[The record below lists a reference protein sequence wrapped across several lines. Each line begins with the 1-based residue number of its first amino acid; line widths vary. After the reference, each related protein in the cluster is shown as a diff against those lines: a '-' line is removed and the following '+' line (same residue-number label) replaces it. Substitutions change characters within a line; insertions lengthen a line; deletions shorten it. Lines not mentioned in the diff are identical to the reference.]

1 MPGCDTARNIQ
12 KYKGASASTLQDALE
27 NGNVA
32 TTSIQTSGYF
42 IGDGSLLTGVNI
54 SGGSIGNLQGVTNNG
69 ATSTNKITLTN
80 TNESLEAQGN
90 VTVTSGFFKGD
101 GGLLSNT
108 AGTTT
113 FQQATNQGNVSTNIV
128 SFTNAAQ
135 SITTS
140 GNIVVG
146 TNVYA
151 SEFYGSGTTLT
162 GVALSSDLSSN
173 ASRVTSLESS
183 VTTNTSGITAL
194 ETDMTSNASR
204 VTSLESSVTTN
215 ASDITALETDM
226 TSNASRVTSLE
237 SSVNTNASDITAL
250 ETDMTSNASR
260 VTSLES
266 SVTTNASGITALE
279 TDMTSNASRVT
290 SLESSVTTNASGI
303 TTLDNDMTSNA
314 SRVTSLRTDMT
325 SNVSRIEDLEDN
337 IIISNSSGI
346 TSGFTKGD
354 IIFASAD
361 NTLAKRGIG
370 NLGEVLKVG
379 TNDTVVWASDNIGDG
394 STAGNLQQV
403 TTNGSTTAN
412 MISFQNTY
420 TSLITYGDVGIG
432 YSSPVVVGV
441 PLKIKAA
448 GTSSGDDNAILIEQT
463 DSSTTDHAIIK
474 LKTPNSAGNPFINY
488 NINGQTNWSHG
499 IDNSDSDKFKIA
511 NHATNLHT
519 NTKLTLQTDGNL
531 GIGTN
536 TPHAKLEI
544 SGNVYAS
551 TQFEGHVNTSDTG
564 KNVFGKKITAGI
576 DGFVGNVNVLNANQ
590 DIYNIYGKKI
600 TAGTD
605 GFIGHVNKNTTDKEV
620 YGKIISISAG
630 VSGASFYG
638 PISGSNNIS
647 ADEITATKLIS
658 SNIYSYSGNIHAYSG
673 NIVGNV
679 NVSGTNYNV
688 YAKNFKTTTGD
699 IIITHPSR
707 GLYGKILG
715 NNTISADTITAS
727 SAEFSSSITSN
738 VVTPTSGYISVCT
751 TSKDANLHVAGN
763 IFASNHLQSNIIT
776 PTDGFISIGGGFEP
790 DANLYVTGNIF
801 ASNHLQSNIITPTD
815 GFISVGGGFEPDAN
829 LHVVGNIFASN
840 HLQSNIIT
848 PAHGFISIG
857 TSNPDA
863 NLHVVGNIF
872 ASSNIQSNIITP
884 AHGFISVGTSNPDA
898 NLHVVGNIFASSN
911 IQSNIIAPA
920 HGFISVG
927 TSSPD
932 AKIHVVGNV
941 YASTDIEAGR
951 YYTGGS
957 IDTNRV
963 SYYDGTK
970 FVQISDG
977 DDGQFLKFNKT
988 GNAVDAPSW
997 GTVSSS
1003 GGTQSLQS
1011 VTTLGASTDKTIIF
1025 NNTTTAFK
1033 TGTPTSSTTCGIA
1046 NNAPTHTLDIG
1057 SNVAII
1063 DDGIDKIYIRGNV
1076 YSTSSIIA
1084 LNEVRCDVISARES
1098 KIKTTTVITE
1108 KPKSHIRLL
1117 PS

>member
-69 ATSTNKITLTN
+69 GTSTNKITLTN
-80 TNESLEAQGN
+80 TNESLETQGN
-90 VTVTSGFFKGD
+90 VTIVSGFFKGD

-108 AGTTT
+108 AGTVT
-113 FQQATNQGNVSTNIV
+113 FQQASNQGNVSTNTV
-128 SFTNAAQ
+128 SFTNAAE

-151 SEFYGSGTTLT
+151 TEFYGSGTTLT
-162 GVALSSDLSSN
+162 GVALSSD
-173 ASRVTSLESS
+173 
-183 VTTNTSGITAL
+183 
-194 ETDMTSNASR
+194 MTSNASR
-204 VTSLESSVTTN
+204 VTSLEG
-215 ASDITALETDM
+215 
-226 TSNASRVTSLE
+226 
-237 SSVNTNASDITAL
+237 SVNTNTSDITNL
-250 ETDMTSNASR
+250 EN
-260 VTSLES
+260 
-266 SVTTNASGITALE
+266 
-279 TDMTSNASRVT
+279 
-290 SLESSVTTNASGI
+290 
-303 TTLDNDMTSNA
+303 
-314 SRVTSLRTDMT
+314 
-325 SNVSRIEDLEDN
+325 NV
-337 IIISNSSGI
+337 IISNSSGI

-361 NTLAKRGIG
+361 NTLDIKGIG
-370 NLGEVLKVG
+370 NPGEVLKVG
-379 TNDTVVWASDNIGDG
+379 GNGDTVVWASDNIGDG
-394 STAGNLQQV
+394 SSAGNLQQV

-432 YSSPVVVGV
+432 YTSPVVVGV

-448 GTSSGDDNAILIEQT
+448 STSTGDDNAILIEQT
-463 DSSTTDHAIIK
+463 DSSSTSKHAIIK

-488 NINGQTNWSHG
+488 NIDGQTNWSHG

-511 NHATNLHT
+511 NHGYLLAT

-544 SGNVYAS
+544 TGNVYAS
-551 TQFEGHVNTSDTG
+551 TQFEGHVNTSSTN
-564 KNVFGKKITAGI
+564 KNVFGKKITAGT
-576 DGFVGNVNVLNANQ
+576 DGFVGDVNKDGTNR
-590 DIYNIYGKKI
+590 DIYEIYGRKI

-605 GFIGHVNKNTTDKEV
+605 GFIGTINKTTSNDSSKEV
-620 YGKIISISAG
+620 YGKIIAVAD

-647 ADEITATKLIS
+647 ANEITATKLIS
-658 SNIYSYSGNIHAYSG
+658 SNIYTESGNIYALKG

-679 NVSGTNYNV
+679 NVTGTNYNV
-688 YAKNFKTTTGD
+688 YGKNFQTNTGD
-699 IIITHPSR
+699 IIINNPSR
-707 GLYGKILG
+707 GLYGKIKG
-715 NNTISADTITAS
+715 ANTISTSTITAS
-727 SAEFSSSITSN
+727 SAEFSTSITSN
-738 VVTPTSGYISVCT
+738 VVTPTNGYISVG
-751 TSKDANLHVAGN
+751 TSSSDANLHVSGN

-801 ASNHLQSNIITPTD
+801 ASNHLQSNIITPVD
-815 GFISVGGGFEPDAN
+815 GFIS
-829 LHVVGNIFASN
+829 I
-840 HLQSNIIT
+840 
-848 PAHGFISIG
+848 
-857 TSNPDA
+857 
-863 NLHVVGNIF
+863 
-872 ASSNIQSNIITP
+872 
-884 AHGFISVGTSNPDA
+884 GTSNPDA

-963 SYYDGTK
+963 SYYDGNK

-997 GTVSSS
+997 ENVSSS
-1003 GGTQSLQS
+1003 GATPNLDD
-1011 VTTLGASTDKTIIF
+1011 VAVVGASTTQTISF
-1025 NNTTTAFK
+1025 NNTNTAFK
-1033 TGTPTSSTTCGIA
+1033 TATPTSTTTCGIA
-1046 NNAPTHTLDIG
+1046 NTSPIHTLDIG

-1063 DDGIDKIYIRGNV
+1063 DDGIDKLYIRGNV
-1076 YSTSSIIA
+1076 YATSDIISLGTIHCTEIIA
-1084 LNEVRCDVISARES
+1084 TNG
-1098 KIKTTTVITE
+1098 KIKNSTVVTE
-1108 KPKSHIRLL
+1108 APTRQIR
-1117 PS
+1117 SI

>member
-69 ATSTNKITLTN
+69 GTSTNKITLTN
-80 TNESLEAQGN
+80 TNESLETQGN
-90 VTVTSGFFKGD
+90 VTIVSGFFKGD

-108 AGTTT
+108 AGTVT
-113 FQQATNQGNVSTNIV
+113 FQQASNQGNVSTNTV
-128 SFTNAAQ
+128 SFTNAAE

-151 SEFYGSGTTLT
+151 TEFYGSGTTLT
-162 GVALSSDLSSN
+162 GVALSSDMTSNASRVTSLEGSVGTNASGITTLVNNLSSN
-173 ASRVTSLESS
+173 ASRVTSLEGS
-183 VTTNTSGITAL
+183 VGTNTSGITTL
-194 ETDMTSNASR
+194 VNNLSSNASR
-204 VTSLESSVTTN
+204 VTSLEGSVGTNTSGITTLVN
-215 ASDITALETDM
+215 NLS
-226 TSNASRVTSLE
+226 SNASRVTSLE
-237 SSVNTNASDITAL
+237 GSVNTNTSDITNL
-250 ETDMTSNASR
+250 EN
-260 VTSLES
+260 
-266 SVTTNASGITALE
+266 
-279 TDMTSNASRVT
+279 
-290 SLESSVTTNASGI
+290 
-303 TTLDNDMTSNA
+303 
-314 SRVTSLRTDMT
+314 
-325 SNVSRIEDLEDN
+325 NV
-337 IIISNSSGI
+337 IISNSSGI

-361 NTLAKRGIG
+361 NTLDIKGIG
-370 NLGEVLKVG
+370 NPGEVLKVG
-379 TNDTVVWASDNIGDG
+379 GNGDTVVWASDNIGDG
-394 STAGNLQQV
+394 SSAGNLQQV

-432 YSSPVVVGV
+432 YTSPVVVGV

-448 GTSSGDDNAILIEQT
+448 STSTGDDNAILIEQT
-463 DSSTTDHAIIK
+463 DSSSTSKHAIIK

-488 NINGQTNWSHG
+488 NIDGQTNWSHG

-511 NHATNLHT
+511 NHGYLLAT

-544 SGNVYAS
+544 TGNVYAS
-551 TQFEGHVNTSDTG
+551 TQFEGHVNTSSTN
-564 KNVFGKKITAGI
+564 KNVFGKKITAGT
-576 DGFVGNVNVLNANQ
+576 DGFVGDVNKNGTNR
-590 DIYNIYGKKI
+590 DIYEIYGRKI

-605 GFIGHVNKNTTDKEV
+605 GFIGTINKTTSNDSSKEV
-620 YGKIISISAG
+620 YGKIIAVAD

-647 ADEITATKLIS
+647 ANEITATKLIS
-658 SNIYSYSGNIHAYSG
+658 SNIYTESGNIYALKG

-679 NVSGTNYNV
+679 NVTGTNYNV
-688 YAKNFKTTTGD
+688 YGKNFQTNTGD
-699 IIITHPSR
+699 IIINNPSR
-707 GLYGKILG
+707 GLYGKIKG
-715 NNTISADTITAS
+715 ANTISASTITAS
-727 SAEFSSSITSN
+727 SAEFSTSITSN
-738 VVTPTSGYISVCT
+738 VVTPTNGYISVG
-751 TSKDANLHVAGN
+751 TSSSDANLHVSGN

-801 ASNHLQSNIITPTD
+801 ASNHLQSNIITPVD
-815 GFISVGGGFEPDAN
+815 
-829 LHVVGNIFASN
+829 
-840 HLQSNIIT
+840 
-848 PAHGFISIG
+848 GFISIG

-884 AHGFISVGTSNPDA
+884 AHGFISIGTSNPDA

-963 SYYDGTK
+963 SYYDGNK

-997 GTVSSS
+997 ENVSSS
-1003 GGTQSLQS
+1003 GATPNLDD
-1011 VTTLGASTDKTIIF
+1011 VAVVGASTTQTISF
-1025 NNTTTAFK
+1025 NNTNTAFK
-1033 TGTPTSSTTCGIA
+1033 TATPTSTTTCGIA
-1046 NNAPTHTLDIG
+1046 NTSPIHTLDIG

-1063 DDGIDKIYIRGNV
+1063 DDGIDKLYIRGNV
-1076 YSTSSIIA
+1076 YATSDIISLGTIHCTEIIA
-1084 LNEVRCDVISARES
+1084 TNG
-1098 KIKTTTVITE
+1098 KIKNSTVVTE
-1108 KPKSHIRLL
+1108 APTRQIR
-1117 PS
+1117 SI

>member
-69 ATSTNKITLTN
+69 GTSTNKITLTN
-80 TNESLEAQGN
+80 TNESLETQGN
-90 VTVTSGFFKGD
+90 VTIVSGFFKGD

-108 AGTTT
+108 AGTVT
-113 FQQATNQGNVSTNIV
+113 FQQASNQGNVSTNTV
-128 SFTNAAQ
+128 SFTNAAE

-151 SEFYGSGTTLT
+151 TEFYGSGTTLT
-162 GVALSSDLSSN
+162 GVALSSDMTSNASRVTSLEGSVGTNASGITTLVNNLSSN
-173 ASRVTSLESS
+173 ASRVTSLEGS
-183 VTTNTSGITAL
+183 VGTNTSGITTL
-194 ETDMTSNASR
+194 VNNLSSNASR
-204 VTSLESSVTTN
+204 VTSLEGSVGTNTSGITTLVN
-215 ASDITALETDM
+215 NLS
-226 TSNASRVTSLE
+226 SNASRVTSLE
-237 SSVNTNASDITAL
+237 GSVNTNTSDITNL
-250 ETDMTSNASR
+250 EN
-260 VTSLES
+260 
-266 SVTTNASGITALE
+266 
-279 TDMTSNASRVT
+279 
-290 SLESSVTTNASGI
+290 
-303 TTLDNDMTSNA
+303 
-314 SRVTSLRTDMT
+314 
-325 SNVSRIEDLEDN
+325 NV
-337 IIISNSSGI
+337 IISNSSGI

-361 NTLAKRGIG
+361 NTLDIKGIG
-370 NLGEVLKVG
+370 NPGEVLKVG
-379 TNDTVVWASDNIGDG
+379 GNGDTVVWASDNIGDG
-394 STAGNLQQV
+394 SSAGNLQQV

-432 YSSPVVVGV
+432 YTSPVVVGV

-448 GTSSGDDNAILIEQT
+448 STSTGDDNAILIEQT
-463 DSSTTDHAIIK
+463 DSSSTSKHAIIK

-488 NINGQTNWSHG
+488 NIDGQTNWSHG

-511 NHATNLHT
+511 NHGYLLAT

-544 SGNVYAS
+544 TGNVYAS
-551 TQFEGHVNTSDTG
+551 TQFEGHVNTSSTN
-564 KNVFGKKITAGI
+564 KNVFGKKITAGT
-576 DGFVGNVNVLNANQ
+576 DGFVGDVNKNGTNR
-590 DIYNIYGKKI
+590 DIYEIYGRKI

-605 GFIGHVNKNTTDKEV
+605 GFIGTINKTTSNDSSKEV
-620 YGKIISISAG
+620 YGKIIAVAD

-647 ADEITATKLIS
+647 ANEITATKLIS
-658 SNIYSYSGNIHAYSG
+658 SNIYTESGNIYALKG

-679 NVSGTNYNV
+679 NVTGTNYNV
-688 YAKNFKTTTGD
+688 YGKNFQTNTGD
-699 IIITHPSR
+699 IIINNPSR
-707 GLYGKILG
+707 GLYGKIKG
-715 NNTISADTITAS
+715 ANTISASTITAS
-727 SAEFSSSITSN
+727 SAEFSTSITSN
-738 VVTPTSGYISVCT
+738 VVTPTNGYISVG
-751 TSKDANLHVAGN
+751 TSSSDANLHVSGN

-801 ASNHLQSNIITPTD
+801 ASNHLQSNIITPVD
-815 GFISVGGGFEPDAN
+815 GFIS
-829 LHVVGNIFASN
+829 I
-840 HLQSNIIT
+840 
-848 PAHGFISIG
+848 
-857 TSNPDA
+857 
-863 NLHVVGNIF
+863 
-872 ASSNIQSNIITP
+872 
-884 AHGFISVGTSNPDA
+884 GTSNPDA

-963 SYYDGTK
+963 SYYDGNK

-997 GTVSSS
+997 ENVSSS
-1003 GGTQSLQS
+1003 GATPNLDD
-1011 VTTLGASTDKTIIF
+1011 VAVVGASTTQTISF
-1025 NNTTTAFK
+1025 NNTNTAFK
-1033 TGTPTSSTTCGIA
+1033 TATPTSTTTCGIA
-1046 NNAPTHTLDIG
+1046 NTSPIHTLDIG

-1063 DDGIDKIYIRGNV
+1063 DDGIDKLYIRGNV
-1076 YSTSSIIA
+1076 YATSDIISLGTIHCTEIIA
-1084 LNEVRCDVISARES
+1084 TNG
-1098 KIKTTTVITE
+1098 KIKNSTVVTE
-1108 KPKSHIRLL
+1108 APTRQIR
-1117 PS
+1117 SI

>member
-69 ATSTNKITLTN
+69 GTSTNKITLTN
-80 TNESLEAQGN
+80 TNESLETQGN
-90 VTVTSGFFKGD
+90 VTIVSGFFKGD

-108 AGTTT
+108 AGTVT
-113 FQQATNQGNVSTNIV
+113 FQQASNQGNVSTNTV
-128 SFTNAAQ
+128 SFTNAAE

-151 SEFYGSGTTLT
+151 TEFYGSGTTLT
-162 GVALSSDLSSN
+162 GVALSSDMTSNASRVTSLEGSVGTNASGITTLVNNLSSN
-173 ASRVTSLESS
+173 ASRVTSLEGS
-183 VTTNTSGITAL
+183 VGTNTSGITTL
-194 ETDMTSNASR
+194 VNNLSSNASR
-204 VTSLESSVTTN
+204 VTSLEGSVGTN
-215 ASDITALETDM
+215 ASGITTLVNNLS
-226 TSNASRVTSLE
+226 SNASRVTSLE
-237 SSVNTNASDITAL
+237 GSVGTNTSGITTL
-250 ETDMTSNASR
+250 VNNLSSNASR
-260 VTSLES
+260 VTSLEG
-266 SVTTNASGITALE
+266 SVGTNTSGITTLVNNLS
-279 TDMTSNASRVT
+279 SNASRVT
-290 SLESSVTTNASGI
+290 SLEGSVNTNTSDI
-303 TTLDNDMTSNA
+303 TNLEN
-314 SRVTSLRTDMT
+314 
-325 SNVSRIEDLEDN
+325 NV
-337 IIISNSSGI
+337 IISNSSGI

-361 NTLAKRGIG
+361 NTLDIKGIG
-370 NLGEVLKVG
+370 NPGEVLKVG
-379 TNDTVVWASDNIGDG
+379 GNGDTVVWASDNIGDG
-394 STAGNLQQV
+394 SSAGNLQQV

-432 YSSPVVVGV
+432 YTSPVVVGV

-448 GTSSGDDNAILIEQT
+448 STSTGDDNAILIEQT
-463 DSSTTDHAIIK
+463 DSSSTSKHAIIK

-488 NINGQTNWSHG
+488 NIDGQTNWSHG

-511 NHATNLHT
+511 NHGYLLAT

-544 SGNVYAS
+544 TGNVYAS
-551 TQFEGHVNTSDTG
+551 TQFEGHVNTSSTN
-564 KNVFGKKITAGI
+564 KNVFGKKITAGT
-576 DGFVGNVNVLNANQ
+576 DGFVGDVNKNGTNR
-590 DIYNIYGKKI
+590 DIYEIYGRKI

-605 GFIGHVNKNTTDKEV
+605 GFIGTINKTTSNDSSKEV
-620 YGKIISISAG
+620 YGKIIAVAD

-647 ADEITATKLIS
+647 ANEITATKLIS
-658 SNIYSYSGNIHAYSG
+658 SNIYTESGNIYALKG

-679 NVSGTNYNV
+679 NVTGTNYNV
-688 YAKNFKTTTGD
+688 YGKNFQTNTGD
-699 IIITHPSR
+699 IIINNPSR
-707 GLYGKILG
+707 GLYGKIKG
-715 NNTISADTITAS
+715 ANTISASTITAS
-727 SAEFSSSITSN
+727 SAEFSTSITSN
-738 VVTPTSGYISVCT
+738 VVTPTNGYISVG
-751 TSKDANLHVAGN
+751 TSSSDANLHVSGN

-801 ASNHLQSNIITPTD
+801 ASNHLQSNIITPVD
-815 GFISVGGGFEPDAN
+815 
-829 LHVVGNIFASN
+829 
-840 HLQSNIIT
+840 
-848 PAHGFISIG
+848 GFISIG

-884 AHGFISVGTSNPDA
+884 AHGFISIGTSNPDA

-963 SYYDGTK
+963 SYYDGNK

-997 GTVSSS
+997 ENVSSS
-1003 GGTQSLQS
+1003 GATPNLDD
-1011 VTTLGASTDKTIIF
+1011 VAVVGASTTQTISF
-1025 NNTTTAFK
+1025 NNTNTAFK
-1033 TGTPTSSTTCGIA
+1033 TATPTSTTTCGIA
-1046 NNAPTHTLDIG
+1046 NTSPIHTLDIG

-1063 DDGIDKIYIRGNV
+1063 DDGIDKLYIRGNV
-1076 YSTSSIIA
+1076 YATSDIISLGTIHCTEIIA
-1084 LNEVRCDVISARES
+1084 TNG
-1098 KIKTTTVITE
+1098 KIKNSTVVTE
-1108 KPKSHIRLL
+1108 APTRQIR
-1117 PS
+1117 SI

>member
-69 ATSTNKITLTN
+69 GTSTNKITLTN
-80 TNESLEAQGN
+80 TNESLETQGN
-90 VTVTSGFFKGD
+90 VTIVSGFFKGD

-108 AGTTT
+108 AGTVT
-113 FQQATNQGNVSTNIV
+113 FQQASNQGNVSTNTV
-128 SFTNAAQ
+128 SFTNAAE

-151 SEFYGSGTTLT
+151 TEFYGSGTTLT
-162 GVALSSDLSSN
+162 GVALSSDMTSNASRVTSLEGSVGTNASGITTLVNNLSSN
-173 ASRVTSLESS
+173 ASRVTSLEGS
-183 VTTNTSGITAL
+183 VGTNTSGITTL
-194 ETDMTSNASR
+194 VNNLSSNASR
-204 VTSLESSVTTN
+204 VTSLEG
-215 ASDITALETDM
+215 
-226 TSNASRVTSLE
+226 
-237 SSVNTNASDITAL
+237 SVNTNTSDITNL
-250 ETDMTSNASR
+250 EN
-260 VTSLES
+260 
-266 SVTTNASGITALE
+266 
-279 TDMTSNASRVT
+279 
-290 SLESSVTTNASGI
+290 
-303 TTLDNDMTSNA
+303 
-314 SRVTSLRTDMT
+314 
-325 SNVSRIEDLEDN
+325 NV
-337 IIISNSSGI
+337 IISNSSGI

-361 NTLAKRGIG
+361 NTLDIKGIG
-370 NLGEVLKVG
+370 NPGEVLKVG
-379 TNDTVVWASDNIGDG
+379 GNGDTVVWASDNIGDG
-394 STAGNLQQV
+394 SSAGNLQQV

-432 YSSPVVVGV
+432 YTSPVVVGV

-448 GTSSGDDNAILIEQT
+448 STSTGDDNAILIEQT
-463 DSSTTDHAIIK
+463 DSSSTSKHAIIK

-488 NINGQTNWSHG
+488 NIDGQTNWSHG

-511 NHATNLHT
+511 NHGYLLAT

-544 SGNVYAS
+544 TGNVYAS
-551 TQFEGHVNTSDTG
+551 TQFEGHVNTSSTN
-564 KNVFGKKITAGI
+564 KNVFGKKITAGT
-576 DGFVGNVNVLNANQ
+576 DGFVGDVNKNGTNR
-590 DIYNIYGKKI
+590 DIYEIYGRKI

-605 GFIGHVNKNTTDKEV
+605 GFIGTINKTTSNDSSKEV
-620 YGKIISISAG
+620 YGKIIAVAD

-647 ADEITATKLIS
+647 ANEITATKLIS
-658 SNIYSYSGNIHAYSG
+658 SNIYTESGNIYALKG

-679 NVSGTNYNV
+679 NVTGTNYNV
-688 YAKNFKTTTGD
+688 YGKNFQTNTGD
-699 IIITHPSR
+699 IIINNPSR
-707 GLYGKILG
+707 GLYGKIKG
-715 NNTISADTITAS
+715 ANTISASTITAS
-727 SAEFSSSITSN
+727 SAEFSTSITSN
-738 VVTPTSGYISVCT
+738 VVTPTNGYISVG
-751 TSKDANLHVAGN
+751 TSSSDANLHVSGN

-801 ASNHLQSNIITPTD
+801 ASNHLQSNIITPVD
-815 GFISVGGGFEPDAN
+815 GFIS
-829 LHVVGNIFASN
+829 I
-840 HLQSNIIT
+840 
-848 PAHGFISIG
+848 
-857 TSNPDA
+857 
-863 NLHVVGNIF
+863 
-872 ASSNIQSNIITP
+872 
-884 AHGFISVGTSNPDA
+884 GTSNPDA

-963 SYYDGTK
+963 SYYDGNK

-997 GTVSSS
+997 ENVSSS
-1003 GGTQSLQS
+1003 GATPNLDD
-1011 VTTLGASTDKTIIF
+1011 VAVVGASTTQTISF
-1025 NNTTTAFK
+1025 NNTNTAFK
-1033 TGTPTSSTTCGIA
+1033 TATPTSTTTCGIA
-1046 NNAPTHTLDIG
+1046 NTSPIHTLDIG

-1063 DDGIDKIYIRGNV
+1063 DDGIDKLYIRGNV
-1076 YSTSSIIA
+1076 YATSDIISLGTIHCTEIIA
-1084 LNEVRCDVISARES
+1084 TNG
-1098 KIKTTTVITE
+1098 KIKNSTVVTE
-1108 KPKSHIRLL
+1108 APTRQIR
-1117 PS
+1117 SI

>member
-1 MPGCDTARNIQ
+1 MT
-12 KYKGASASTLQDALE
+12 
-27 NGNVA
+27 
-32 TTSIQTSGYF
+32 
-42 IGDGSLLTGVNI
+42 
-54 SGGSIGNLQGVTNNG
+54 
-69 ATSTNKITLTN
+69 
-80 TNESLEAQGN
+80 SLEG
-90 VTVTSGFFKGD
+90 S
-101 GGLLSNT
+101 
-108 AGTTT
+108 
-113 FQQATNQGNVSTNIV
+113 
-128 SFTNAAQ
+128 
-135 SITTS
+135 
-140 GNIVVG
+140 VG
-146 TNVYA
+146 TNA
-151 SEFYGSGTTLT
+151 SGITTL
-162 GVALSSDLSSN
+162 VNNLSSN
-173 ASRVTSLESS
+173 ASRVTSLEGS
-183 VTTNTSGITAL
+183 VGTNASGITTL
-194 ETDMTSNASR
+194 VNNLSSNASR
-204 VTSLESSVTTN
+204 VTSLEGSVGTNTSGITTLVN
-215 ASDITALETDM
+215 NLS
-226 TSNASRVTSLE
+226 SNASRVTSLE
-237 SSVNTNASDITAL
+237 GSVGTNTSGITTL
-250 ETDMTSNASR
+250 VNNLSSNASR
-260 VTSLES
+260 VTSLEG
-266 SVTTNASGITALE
+266 SVNTNTSDITNLE
-279 TDMTSNASRVT
+279 N
-290 SLESSVTTNASGI
+290 
-303 TTLDNDMTSNA
+303 
-314 SRVTSLRTDMT
+314 
-325 SNVSRIEDLEDN
+325 NV
-337 IIISNSSGI
+337 IISNSSGI

-361 NTLAKRGIG
+361 NTLDIKGIG
-370 NLGEVLKVG
+370 NPGEVLKVG
-379 TNDTVVWASDNIGDG
+379 GNGDTVVWASDNIGDG
-394 STAGNLQQV
+394 SSAGNLQQV

-432 YSSPVVVGV
+432 YTSPVVVGV

-448 GTSSGDDNAILIEQT
+448 STSTGDDNAILIEQT
-463 DSSTTDHAIIK
+463 DSSSTSKHAIIK

-488 NINGQTNWSHG
+488 NIDGQTNWSHG

-511 NHATNLHT
+511 NHGYLLAT

-544 SGNVYAS
+544 TGNVYAS
-551 TQFEGHVNTSDTG
+551 TQFEGHVNTSSTN
-564 KNVFGKKITAGI
+564 KNVFGKKITAGT
-576 DGFVGNVNVLNANQ
+576 DGFVGDVNKNGTNR
-590 DIYNIYGKKI
+590 DIYEIYGRKI

-605 GFIGHVNKNTTDKEV
+605 GFIGTINKTTSNDSSKEV
-620 YGKIISISAG
+620 YGKIIAVAD

-647 ADEITATKLIS
+647 ANEITATKLIS
-658 SNIYSYSGNIHAYSG
+658 SNIYTESGNIYALKG

-679 NVSGTNYNV
+679 NVTGTNYNV
-688 YAKNFKTTTGD
+688 YGKNFQTNTGD
-699 IIITHPSR
+699 IIINNPSR
-707 GLYGKILG
+707 GLYGKIKG
-715 NNTISADTITAS
+715 ANTISASTITAS
-727 SAEFSSSITSN
+727 SAEFSTSITSN
-738 VVTPTSGYISVCT
+738 VVTPTNGYISVG
-751 TSKDANLHVAGN
+751 TSSSDANLHVSGN

-801 ASNHLQSNIITPTD
+801 ASNHLQSNIITPVD
-815 GFISVGGGFEPDAN
+815 GFISIGTSNPDAN
-829 LHVVGNIFASN
+829 LHVVGNIFASSN
-840 HLQSNIIT
+840 IQSNIIT

-884 AHGFISVGTSNPDA
+884 AHGFISIGTSNPDA

-963 SYYDGTK
+963 SYYDGNK

-997 GTVSSS
+997 ENVSSS
-1003 GGTQSLQS
+1003 GATPNLDD
-1011 VTTLGASTDKTIIF
+1011 VAVVGASTTQTISF
-1025 NNTTTAFK
+1025 NNTNTAFK
-1033 TGTPTSSTTCGIA
+1033 TATPTSTTTCGIA
-1046 NNAPTHTLDIG
+1046 NTSPIHTLDIG

-1063 DDGIDKIYIRGNV
+1063 DDGIDKLYIRGNV
-1076 YSTSSIIA
+1076 YATSDIISLGTIHCTEIIA
-1084 LNEVRCDVISARES
+1084 TNG
-1098 KIKTTTVITE
+1098 KIKNSTVVTE
-1108 KPKSHIRLL
+1108 APTRQIR
-1117 PS
+1117 SI

>member
-90 VTVTSGFFKGD
+90 VTITSGFFKGD

-113 FQQATNQGNVSTNIV
+113 FQQATNQGNVSTNTV
-128 SFTNAAQ
+128 SFTNAAE

-151 SEFYGSGTTLT
+151 SEFYGIGTTLT
-162 GVALSSDLSSN
+162 GVALSSDL
-173 ASRVTSLESS
+173 
-183 VTTNTSGITAL
+183 
-194 ETDMTSNASR
+194 TSNASR
-204 VTSLESSVTTN
+204 VTSLESSVT
-215 ASDITALETDM
+215 
-226 TSNASRVTSLE
+226 
-237 SSVNTNASDITAL
+237 TNASDITAL

-290 SLESSVTTNASGI
+290 SLESSVTTNASDI
-303 TTLDNDMTSNA
+303 TSLETDMTSNA

-325 SNVSRIEDLEDN
+325 SNVTRIGDLEDN
-337 IIISNSSGI
+337 VIISNSSQI
-346 TSGFTKGD
+346 TSGFVKGD
-354 IIFASAD
+354 IIYASD
-361 NTLAKRGIG
+361 NNTLARKGIG
-370 NLGEVLKVG
+370 NAGEVLKVG
-379 TNDTVVWASDNIGDG
+379 SNDSLIWASDNIGDG

-432 YSSPVVVGV
+432 YTSPVVVGV

-448 GTSSGDDNAILIEQT
+448 STSTGDDNAILIEQT
-463 DSSTTDHAIIK
+463 DNSSTSKHAIIK

-488 NINGQTNWSHG
+488 NIDGQTDWSHG

-511 NHATNLHT
+511 NHSYLLAT

-536 TPHAKLEI
+536 TPGAKLEI

-551 TQFEGHVNTSDTG
+551 TQFEGQVNTSGTD
-564 KNVFGKKITAGI
+564 KNVFGKKITAGT
-576 DGFVGNVNVLNANQ
+576 DGFVGPVNVSGTNQ
-590 DIYNIYGKKI
+590 DVYNIYGKKI

-605 GFIGHVNKNTTDKEV
+605 GFIGTINKTTNNDSQKEV
-620 YGKIISISAG
+620 YGKIIAVAD

-647 ADEITATKLIS
+647 ANEITSTKLIS
-658 SNIYSYSGNIHAYSG
+658 SNIYTQTGNIYALQG

-679 NVSGTNYNV
+679 NVTGTNYNV
-688 YAKNFKTTTGD
+688 YGKKFETSTGD
-699 IIITHPSR
+699 IIINNVSF
-707 GLYGKILG
+707 GLYGHIKG
-715 NNTISADTITAS
+715 DNNISANEITAS
-727 SAEFSSSITSN
+727 SAEFSTSITSN
-738 VVTPTSGYISVCT
+738 IVTPTSGYISVG
-751 TSKDANLHVAGN
+751 TSSSDANLHVA
-763 IFASNHLQSNIIT
+763 
-776 PTDGFISIGGGFEP
+776 
-790 DANLYVTGNIF
+790 GNIF

-829 LHVVGNIFASN
+829 LY
-840 HLQSNIIT
+840 
-848 PAHGFISIG
+848 
-857 TSNPDA
+857 
-863 NLHVVGNIF
+863 
-872 ASSNIQSNIITP
+872 
-884 AHGFISVGTSNPDA
+884 
-898 NLHVVGNIFASSN
+898 
-911 IQSNIIAPA
+911 
-920 HGFISVG
+920 
-927 TSSPD
+927 
-932 AKIHVVGNV
+932 VVGNV

-957 IDTNRV
+957 INTNHV
-963 SYYDGTK
+963 SYYDGNK
-970 FVQISDG
+970 FVPITG
-977 DDGQFLKFNKT
+977 GNDGQFLKFNKT
-988 GNAVDAPSW
+988 G
-997 GTVSSS
+997 GTVNAPTWASVSST
-1003 GGTQSLQS
+1003 GATPDLND
-1011 VTTLGASTDKTIIF
+1011 VTTEGATTDQTIIF

-1033 TGTPTSSTTCGIA
+1033 TAAPTSTTTCGIA
-1046 NNAPTHTLDIG
+1046 NTSPLHTLDIG

>member
-69 ATSTNKITLTN
+69 GTSTNKITLTN
-80 TNESLEAQGN
+80 TNESLETQGN
-90 VTVTSGFFKGD
+90 VTIISGFFKGD

-108 AGTTT
+108 AGTVT
-113 FQQATNQGNVSTNIV
+113 FQQASNQGNVSTNTV
-128 SFTNAAQ
+128 SFTNAAE

-151 SEFYGSGTTLT
+151 TEFYGSGTTLT
-162 GVALSSDLSSN
+162 GVALSSDMTSNASRVTSLEGSVGTNASGITTLVNNLSSN
-173 ASRVTSLESS
+173 ASRVTSLEGS
-183 VTTNTSGITAL
+183 VGTNASGITDL

-204 VTSLESSVTTN
+204 VTSLEGSVGTNTSGITTLVN
-215 ASDITALETDM
+215 NLS
-226 TSNASRVTSLE
+226 SNASRVTSLE
-237 SSVNTNASDITAL
+237 GSVGTNTSGITTL
-250 ETDMTSNASR
+250 VNNLSSNASR
-260 VTSLES
+260 VTSLEG
-266 SVTTNASGITALE
+266 SVGTNT
-279 TDMTSNASRVT
+279 
-290 SLESSVTTNASGI
+290 SGI
-303 TTLDNDMTSNA
+303 TTLVNNLSSNA

-325 SNVSRIEDLEDN
+325 SNVTRIGDLEDN
-337 IIISNSSGI
+337 VIISNSSGI

-354 IIFASAD
+354 IIYASAD
-361 NTLAKRGIG
+361 NTLARKGIG
-370 NLGEVLKVG
+370 NPGEVLKVG
-379 TNDTVVWASDNIGDG
+379 GNGDTVVWASDNIGDG
-394 STAGNLQQV
+394 SSAGNLQQV

-432 YSSPVVVGV
+432 YTSPVVVGV

-448 GTSSGDDNAILIEQT
+448 STSTGDDNAILIEQT
-463 DSSTTDHAIIK
+463 DSSSTSKHAIIK

-488 NINGQTNWSHG
+488 NIDGQTNWSHG
-499 IDNSDSDKFKIA
+499 IDNSDSDKFKIV
-511 NHATNLHT
+511 NHGYLLGT

-536 TPHAKLEI
+536 TPGAKLEI
-544 SGNVYAS
+544 SGNVYTSA
-551 TQFEGHVNTSDTG
+551 QFEGQVNTSGTG
-564 KNVFGKKITAGI
+564 KNVFGKKITAGT
-576 DGFVGNVNVLNANQ
+576 DGFVGNVNVLGTNQ
-590 DIYNIYGKKI
+590 DNCDIYGKKI

-605 GFIGHVNKNTTDKEV
+605 GFIGTINKTTSNDSTKEV
-620 YGKIISISAG
+620 YGKIIA
-630 VSGASFYG
+630 VSGAIGASFYG

-647 ADEITATKLIS
+647 ANEITATKLIS
-658 SNIYSYSGNIHAYSG
+658 SNIYTQTGNIYALQG

-679 NVSGTNYNV
+679 NVTGTNYNV
-688 YAKNFKTTTGD
+688 YGKKFETSTGD
-699 IIITHPSR
+699 IIINNASF
-707 GLYGKILG
+707 GLYGKIKG
-715 NNTISADTITAS
+715 NNTVSASTITAS
-727 SAEFSSSITSN
+727 SAEFSTSITSN

-751 TSKDANLHVAGN
+751 SNSDANLYVTGN

-801 ASNHLQSNIITPTD
+801 ASNHLQSNIITP
-815 GFISVGGGFEPDAN
+815 
-829 LHVVGNIFASN
+829 
-840 HLQSNIIT
+840 
-848 PAHGFISIG
+848 AHGFISIG
-857 TSNPDA
+857 TSSPDA

-884 AHGFISVGTSNPDA
+884 AHGFISIGTSSPDA

-963 SYYDGTK
+963 SYYDGNK

-1003 GGTQSLQS
+1003 GATPNLDT
-1011 VTTLGASTDKTIIF
+1011 VAVVGASTTQTISF
-1025 NNTTTAFK
+1025 ENTTTSFK
-1033 TGTPTSSTTCGIA
+1033 TGTPTSTTTCGIA
-1046 NNAPTHTLDIG
+1046 NTSPIHTLDIG

-1063 DDGIDKIYIRGNV
+1063 DDGIDKLYIRGNV
-1076 YSTSSIIA
+1076 YATSDIISLGTIHCTEIIA
-1084 LNEVRCDVISARES
+1084 TNG
-1098 KIKTTTVITE
+1098 KIKNSTVVTE
-1108 KPKSHIRLL
+1108 APTRQIR
-1117 PS
+1117 SI

>member
-69 ATSTNKITLTN
+69 GTSTNKITLTN
-80 TNESLEAQGN
+80 TNESLETQGN
-90 VTVTSGFFKGD
+90 VTIVSGFFKGD

-108 AGTTT
+108 AGTVT
-113 FQQATNQGNVSTNIV
+113 FQQASNQGNVSTNTV
-128 SFTNAAQ
+128 SFTNAAE

-151 SEFYGSGTTLT
+151 TEFYGSGTTLT
-162 GVALSSDLSSN
+162 GVALSSDMTSNASRVTSLEGSVGTNTSGITTLVNNLSSN
-173 ASRVTSLESS
+173 ASRVTSLE
-183 VTTNTSGITAL
+183 G
-194 ETDMTSNASR
+194 
-204 VTSLESSVTTN
+204 
-215 ASDITALETDM
+215 
-226 TSNASRVTSLE
+226 
-237 SSVNTNASDITAL
+237 SVNTNTSDITNL
-250 ETDMTSNASR
+250 EN
-260 VTSLES
+260 
-266 SVTTNASGITALE
+266 
-279 TDMTSNASRVT
+279 
-290 SLESSVTTNASGI
+290 
-303 TTLDNDMTSNA
+303 
-314 SRVTSLRTDMT
+314 
-325 SNVSRIEDLEDN
+325 NV
-337 IIISNSSGI
+337 IISNSSGI

-361 NTLAKRGIG
+361 NTLDIKGIG
-370 NLGEVLKVG
+370 NPGEVLKVG
-379 TNDTVVWASDNIGDG
+379 GNGDTVVWASDNIGDG
-394 STAGNLQQV
+394 SSAGNLQQV

-432 YSSPVVVGV
+432 YTSPVVVGV

-448 GTSSGDDNAILIEQT
+448 GTSTGDDNAILIEQT
-463 DSSTTDHAIIK
+463 DSSSTSKHAIIK

-488 NINGQTNWSHG
+488 NIDGQTNWSHG

-511 NHATNLHT
+511 NHGYLLAT

-544 SGNVYAS
+544 TGNVYAS
-551 TQFEGHVNTSDTG
+551 TQFEGHVNTSSTN
-564 KNVFGKKITAGI
+564 KNVFGKKITAGT
-576 DGFVGNVNVLNANQ
+576 DGFVGDVNKNATNH
-590 DIYNIYGKKI
+590 DSYDIYGKKI

-605 GFIGHVNKNTTDKEV
+605 GFIGTINKTTNNDSSKEV
-620 YGKIISISAG
+620 YGKIIAVAD

-647 ADEITATKLIS
+647 ANEITATKLIS
-658 SNIYSYSGNIHAYSG
+658 SNIYTESGNIYALKG

-679 NVSGTNYNV
+679 NVTGTNYNV
-688 YAKNFKTTTGD
+688 YGKNFQTNTGD
-699 IIITHPSR
+699 IIINNTSF
-707 GLYGKILG
+707 GLYGKIKG
-715 NNTISADTITAS
+715 ANTISASTITAS
-727 SAEFSSSITSN
+727 SAEFSTSITSN
-738 VVTPTSGYISVCT
+738 VVTPTNGYISVG
-751 TSKDANLHVAGN
+751 TSSSDANLHVSGN

-801 ASNHLQSNIITPTD
+801 ASNHLQSNIITPVD
-815 GFISVGGGFEPDAN
+815 
-829 LHVVGNIFASN
+829 
-840 HLQSNIIT
+840 
-848 PAHGFISIG
+848 GFISIG

-884 AHGFISVGTSNPDA
+884 AHGFISIGTSNPDA

-1003 GGTQSLQS
+1003 GATPDLDT
-1011 VTTLGASTDKTIIF
+1011 VAVVGASTNQTISF

-1033 TGTPTSSTTCGIA
+1033 TATPTSTTTCGIA
-1046 NNAPTHTLDIG
+1046 NTSPIHTLDIG

-1063 DDGIDKIYIRGNV
+1063 DDGIDKLYIRGNV
-1076 YSTSSIIA
+1076 YATSDIISLGTIHCTEIIA
-1084 LNEVRCDVISARES
+1084 TNG
-1098 KIKTTTVITE
+1098 KIKNSTVVTE
-1108 KPKSHIRLL
+1108 APTRQIR
-1117 PS
+1117 SI

>member
-162 GVALSSDLSSN
+162 GVALSSDLTSN

-183 VTTNTSGITAL
+183 VTTNTSGITA
-194 ETDMTSNASR
+194 
-204 VTSLESSVTTN
+204 
-215 ASDITALETDM
+215 
-226 TSNASRVTSLE
+226 
-237 SSVNTNASDITAL
+237 
-250 ETDMTSNASR
+250 
-260 VTSLES
+260 
-266 SVTTNASGITALE
+266 
-279 TDMTSNASRVT
+279 
-290 SLESSVTTNASGI
+290 
-303 TTLDNDMTSNA
+303 LDNDMTSNA

-354 IIFASAD
+354 IIYASAN

-370 NLGEVLKVG
+370 QEGEVLKVG
-379 TNDTVVWASDNIGDG
+379 SDDVPVWASDNIGDG

-448 GTSSGDDNAILIEQT
+448 STSTGDDNAILIEQT
-463 DSSTTDHAIIK
+463 NNSSTSKHAIIK

-488 NINGQTNWSHG
+488 NIDGQTNWSHG

-511 NHATNLHT
+511 NNATHLHT

-544 SGNVYAS
+544 TGNVYAS

-576 DGFVGNVNVLNANQ
+576 DGFVGNVNVLNTNQ

-605 GFIGHVNKNTTDKEV
+605 GFIGDVNKNTIDKEV

-688 YAKNFKTTTGD
+688 YGKKFETSTGD
-699 IIITHPSR
+699 IIINNPSSF
-707 GLYGKILG
+707 GLYGNIKG
-715 NNTISADTITAS
+715 SNNISANEITAV
-727 SAEFSSSITSN
+727 E
-738 VVTPTSGYISVCT
+738 Y
-751 TSKDANLHVAGN
+751 K
-763 IFASNHLQSNIIT
+763 
-776 PTDGFISIGGGFEP
+776 GGGI
-790 DANLYVTGNIF
+790 TT
-801 ASNHLQSNIITPTD
+801 NH
-815 GFISVGGGFEPDAN
+815 
-829 LHVVGNIFASN
+829 
-840 HLQSNIIT
+840 
-848 PAHGFISIG
+848 
-857 TSNPDA
+857 
-863 NLHVVGNIF
+863 
-872 ASSNIQSNIITP
+872 
-884 AHGFISVGTSNPDA
+884 
-898 NLHVVGNIFASSN
+898 
-911 IQSNIIAPA
+911 
-920 HGFISVG
+920 
-927 TSSPD
+927 
-932 AKIHVVGNV
+932 
-941 YASTDIEAGR
+941 
-951 YYTGGS
+951 
-957 IDTNRV
+957 V
-963 SYYDGTK
+963 SYYNGTK
-970 FVQISDG
+970 FVSITGGS
-977 DDGQFLKFNKT
+977 DGQFLKFNKT
-988 GNAVDAPSW
+988 GS
-997 GTVSSS
+997 GTVNAPTWSAISSS

-1011 VTTLGASTDKTIIF
+1011 VTTLGASTDKTISF
-1025 NNTTTAFK
+1025 NNATTAFK
-1033 TGTPTSSTTCGIA
+1033 TSTQTSNCGIA
-1046 NNAPTHTLDIG
+1046 NTTPIHTLDIG

>member
-90 VTVTSGFFKGD
+90 VTITSGFFKGD

-113 FQQATNQGNVSTNIV
+113 FQQATNQGNVSTNTV
-128 SFTNAAQ
+128 SFTNAAE

-151 SEFYGSGTTLT
+151 SEFYGIGTTLT
-162 GVALSSDLSSN
+162 GVALSSDL
-173 ASRVTSLESS
+173 
-183 VTTNTSGITAL
+183 
-194 ETDMTSNASR
+194 TSNASR
-204 VTSLESSVTTN
+204 VTSLESSVT
-215 ASDITALETDM
+215 
-226 TSNASRVTSLE
+226 
-237 SSVNTNASDITAL
+237 TNASDITAL

-290 SLESSVTTNASGI
+290 SLESSVTTNASDI
-303 TTLDNDMTSNA
+303 TSLETDMTSNA

-325 SNVSRIEDLEDN
+325 SNVTRIGDLEDN
-337 IIISNSSGI
+337 VIISNSSQI
-346 TSGFTKGD
+346 TSGFVKGD
-354 IIFASAD
+354 IIYASD
-361 NTLAKRGIG
+361 NNTLARKGIG
-370 NLGEVLKVG
+370 NAGEVLKVG
-379 TNDTVVWASDNIGDG
+379 SNDSLIWASDNIGDG

-432 YSSPVVVGV
+432 YTSPVVVGV

-448 GTSSGDDNAILIEQT
+448 STSTGDDNAILIEQT
-463 DSSTTDHAIIK
+463 DNSSTSKHAIIK

-488 NINGQTNWSHG
+488 NIDGQTDWSHG

-511 NHATNLHT
+511 NHSYLLAT

-536 TPHAKLEI
+536 TPGAKLEI

-551 TQFEGHVNTSDTG
+551 TQFEGQVNTSGTD
-564 KNVFGKKITAGI
+564 KNVFGKKITAGT
-576 DGFVGNVNVLNANQ
+576 DGFVGPVNVSGTNQ
-590 DIYNIYGKKI
+590 DVYNIYGKKI

-605 GFIGHVNKNTTDKEV
+605 GFIGTINKTTNNDSQKEV
-620 YGKIISISAG
+620 YGKIIAVAD

-647 ADEITATKLIS
+647 ANEITSTKLIS
-658 SNIYSYSGNIHAYSG
+658 SNIYTQTGNIYALQG

-679 NVSGTNYNV
+679 NVTGTNYNV
-688 YAKNFKTTTGD
+688 YGKKFETSTGD
-699 IIITHPSR
+699 IIINNVSF
-707 GLYGKILG
+707 GLYGHIKG
-715 NNTISADTITAS
+715 DNNISANEITAS
-727 SAEFSSSITSN
+727 SAEFSTSITSN
-738 VVTPTSGYISVCT
+738 IVTPTSGYISVG
-751 TSKDANLHVAGN
+751 TSSSDANLHVA
-763 IFASNHLQSNIIT
+763 
-776 PTDGFISIGGGFEP
+776 
-790 DANLYVTGNIF
+790 GNIF

-829 LHVVGNIFASN
+829 LYVTGNIFASN

-848 PAHGFISIG
+848 PTEGFISVG
-857 TSNPDA
+857 GGFEPDA
-863 NLHVVGNIF
+863 NLHVTGNIF
-872 ASSNIQSNIITP
+872 ASNHLQSNIITP
-884 AHGFISVGTSNPDA
+884 IDGFISVGGGFEPDA
-898 NLHVVGNIFASSN
+898 NLY
-911 IQSNIIAPA
+911 
-920 HGFISVG
+920 
-927 TSSPD
+927 
-932 AKIHVVGNV
+932 VVGNV

-957 IDTNRV
+957 INTNHV
-963 SYYDGTK
+963 SYYDGNK
-970 FVQISDG
+970 FVPITG
-977 DDGQFLKFNKT
+977 GNDGQFLKFNKT
-988 GNAVDAPSW
+988 G
-997 GTVSSS
+997 GTVNAPTWASVSST
-1003 GGTQSLQS
+1003 GATPDLND
-1011 VTTLGASTDKTIIF
+1011 VTTEGATTDQTIIF

-1033 TGTPTSSTTCGIA
+1033 TAAPTSTTTCGIA
-1046 NNAPTHTLDIG
+1046 NTSPLHTLDIG

>member
-90 VTVTSGFFKGD
+90 VTITSGFFKGD

-113 FQQATNQGNVSTNIV
+113 FQQATNQGNVSTNTV
-128 SFTNAAQ
+128 SFTNAAE

-151 SEFYGSGTTLT
+151 SEFYGIGTTLT
-162 GVALSSDLSSN
+162 GVALSSDL
-173 ASRVTSLESS
+173 
-183 VTTNTSGITAL
+183 
-194 ETDMTSNASR
+194 TSNASR
-204 VTSLESSVTTN
+204 VTSLESSVT
-215 ASDITALETDM
+215 
-226 TSNASRVTSLE
+226 
-237 SSVNTNASDITAL
+237 TNASDITAL

-290 SLESSVTTNASGI
+290 SLESSVTTNASDI
-303 TTLDNDMTSNA
+303 TSLETDMTSNA

-325 SNVSRIEDLEDN
+325 SNVTRIGDLEDN
-337 IIISNSSGI
+337 VIISNSSQI
-346 TSGFTKGD
+346 TSGFVKGD
-354 IIFASAD
+354 IIYASD
-361 NTLAKRGIG
+361 NNTLARKGIG
-370 NLGEVLKVG
+370 NAGEVLKVG
-379 TNDTVVWASDNIGDG
+379 SNDSLIWASDNIGDG

-432 YSSPVVVGV
+432 YTSPVVVGV

-448 GTSSGDDNAILIEQT
+448 STSTGDDNAILIEQT
-463 DSSTTDHAIIK
+463 DNSSTSKHAIIK

-488 NINGQTNWSHG
+488 NIDGQTDWSHG

-511 NHATNLHT
+511 NHSYLLAT

-536 TPHAKLEI
+536 TPGAKLEI

-551 TQFEGHVNTSDTG
+551 TQFEGQVNTSGTD
-564 KNVFGKKITAGI
+564 KNVFGKKITAGT
-576 DGFVGNVNVLNANQ
+576 DGFVGPVNVSGTNQ
-590 DIYNIYGKKI
+590 DVYNIYGKKI

-605 GFIGHVNKNTTDKEV
+605 GFIGTINKTTNNDSQKEV
-620 YGKIISISAG
+620 YGKIIAVAD

-647 ADEITATKLIS
+647 ANEITSTKLIS
-658 SNIYSYSGNIHAYSG
+658 SNIYTQTGNIYALQG

-679 NVSGTNYNV
+679 NVTGTNYNV
-688 YAKNFKTTTGD
+688 YGKKFETSTGD
-699 IIITHPSR
+699 IIINNVSF
-707 GLYGKILG
+707 GLYGHIKG
-715 NNTISADTITAS
+715 DNNISANEITAS
-727 SAEFSSSITSN
+727 SAEFSTSITSN
-738 VVTPTSGYISVCT
+738 IVTPTSGYISVG
-751 TSKDANLHVAGN
+751 TSSSDANLHVAGN

-776 PTDGFISIGGGFEP
+776 PTDGFISVGGGFEPDANLYVTGNIFASNHLQSNIITPTEGFISVGGGFEPDANLHVTGNIFASNHLQSNIITPTDGFISVGGGFEP

-829 LHVVGNIFASN
+829 LHVTGNIFASN

-848 PAHGFISIG
+848 PI
-857 TSNPDA
+857 D
-863 NLHVVGNIF
+863 
-872 ASSNIQSNIITP
+872 
-884 AHGFISVGTSNPDA
+884 GFISVGGGFEPDA
-898 NLHVVGNIFASSN
+898 NLY
-911 IQSNIIAPA
+911 
-920 HGFISVG
+920 
-927 TSSPD
+927 
-932 AKIHVVGNV
+932 VVGNV

-957 IDTNRV
+957 INTNHV
-963 SYYDGTK
+963 SYYDGNK
-970 FVQISDG
+970 FVPITG
-977 DDGQFLKFNKT
+977 GNDGQFLKFNKT
-988 GNAVDAPSW
+988 G
-997 GTVSSS
+997 GTVNAPTWASVSST
-1003 GGTQSLQS
+1003 GATPDLND
-1011 VTTLGASTDKTIIF
+1011 VTTEGATTDQTIIF

-1033 TGTPTSSTTCGIA
+1033 TAAPTSTTTCGIA
-1046 NNAPTHTLDIG
+1046 NTSPLHTLDIG

>member
-80 TNESLEAQGN
+80 TNESLETQGN

-113 FQQATNQGNVSTNIV
+113 FQQATNQGNVSTNTV
-128 SFTNAAQ
+128 SFTNAAE

-151 SEFYGSGTTLT
+151 TEFYGSGTTLT
-162 GVALSSDLSSN
+162 GVALSTDLTSN

-183 VTTNTSGITAL
+183 VTTNASDITAL

-237 SSVNTNASDITAL
+237 SSVNTNT
-250 ETDMTSNASR
+250 
-260 VTSLES
+260 
-266 SVTTNASGITALE
+266 SGITALE

-290 SLESSVTTNASGI
+290 SLESSVTTNASDI
-303 TTLDNDMTSNA
+303 TALETDMTSNA
-314 SRVTSLRTDMT
+314 SRVTSLQTDMT
-325 SNVSRIEDLEDN
+325 SNVTRIGDLEDN
-337 IIISNSSGI
+337 VIISNSSQI
-346 TSGFTKGD
+346 TSGFVKGD
-354 IIFASAD
+354 IIYASAN
-361 NTLAKRGIG
+361 NTLARKGVG
-370 NLGEVLKVG
+370 NEGEVLKVG
-379 TNDTVVWASDNIGDG
+379 ANDSLIWASDNIGDG

-432 YSSPVVVGV
+432 YTSPVVVGV

-448 GTSSGDDNAILIEQT
+448 STSTGDDNAILIEQT
-463 DSSTTDHAIIK
+463 DSSSTSKHAIIK

-488 NINGQTNWSHG
+488 NIDGQTDWSHG

-511 NHATNLHT
+511 NHSYLLET

-536 TPHAKLEI
+536 TPGAKLEI

-551 TQFEGHVNTSDTG
+551 TQFEGQVNTSGTG
-564 KNVFGKKITAGI
+564 KNVFGNKITAGT
-576 DGFVGNVNVLNANQ
+576 DGFVGDINKNATIQ
-590 DIYNIYGKKI
+590 DSYEIYGKKI

-605 GFIGHVNKNTTDKEV
+605 GFIGTINKTTNNDSTKEV
-620 YGKIISISAG
+620 YGKIIA
-630 VSGASFYG
+630 VSGAIGASFYG

-647 ADEITATKLIS
+647 ANEITATKLIS
-658 SNIYSYSGNIHAYSG
+658 SNIYTQTGNIYALQGNIVGNVNVTGTNYNVYGKNFETSTGDIIINNASFGLYGKIKGNNNISANEITASSAEFSSVTSNITTPTPGFVTADEITSTKLISSNIYTESGNIYALQG

-688 YAKNFKTTTGD
+688 YGKKFETSTGN
-699 IIITHPSR
+699 IIINNSSF
-707 GLYGKILG
+707 GLYGEIKG
-715 NNTISADTITAS
+715 SNNISANEITAV
-727 SAEFSSSITSN
+727 E
-738 VVTPTSGYISVCT
+738 Y
-751 TSKDANLHVAGN
+751 K
-763 IFASNHLQSNIIT
+763 
-776 PTDGFISIGGGFEP
+776 GGG
-790 DANLYVTGNIF
+790 
-801 ASNHLQSNIITPTD
+801 
-815 GFISVGGGFEPDAN
+815 
-829 LHVVGNIFASN
+829 
-840 HLQSNIIT
+840 
-848 PAHGFISIG
+848 
-857 TSNPDA
+857 
-863 NLHVVGNIF
+863 
-872 ASSNIQSNIITP
+872 
-884 AHGFISVGTSNPDA
+884 
-898 NLHVVGNIFASSN
+898 
-911 IQSNIIAPA
+911 
-920 HGFISVG
+920 
-927 TSSPD
+927 
-932 AKIHVVGNV
+932 
-941 YASTDIEAGR
+941 
-951 YYTGGS
+951 
-957 IDTNRV
+957 IDTNHV
-963 SYYDGTK
+963 SYYNGTK
-970 FVQISDG
+970 FVAITGGSDG
-977 DDGQFLKFNKT
+977 EFLKFNKT
-988 GNAVDAPSW
+988 GSTVNVPTWA
-997 GTVSSS
+997 TVSST

-1011 VTTLGASTDKTIIF
+1011 VTTLGATTDKTISF
-1025 NNTTTAFK
+1025 NNTDIAFK
-1033 TGTPTSSTTCGIA
+1033 TAAPTSTTTCGIA
-1046 NNAPTHTLDIG
+1046 NTSPTHTLDIG

-1063 DDGIDKIYIRGNV
+1063 DDGVDKLYIRGNV

-1084 LNEVRCDVISARES
+1084 MNEVRCDVISARES
-1098 KIKTTTVITE
+1098 KIKNSTVVSEAPTRQ
-1108 KPKSHIRLL
+1108 IR
-1117 PS
+1117 SI

>member
-90 VTVTSGFFKGD
+90 VTITSGFFKGD

-113 FQQATNQGNVSTNIV
+113 FQQATNQGNVSTNTV
-128 SFTNAAQ
+128 SFTNAAE

-151 SEFYGSGTTLT
+151 SEFYGIGTTLT
-162 GVALSSDLSSN
+162 GVALSSDL
-173 ASRVTSLESS
+173 
-183 VTTNTSGITAL
+183 
-194 ETDMTSNASR
+194 TSNASR
-204 VTSLESSVTTN
+204 VTSLESSVT
-215 ASDITALETDM
+215 
-226 TSNASRVTSLE
+226 
-237 SSVNTNASDITAL
+237 TNASDITAL

-290 SLESSVTTNASGI
+290 SLESSVTTNASDI
-303 TTLDNDMTSNA
+303 TSLETDMTSNA

-325 SNVSRIEDLEDN
+325 SNVTRIGDLEDN
-337 IIISNSSGI
+337 VIISNSSQI
-346 TSGFTKGD
+346 TSGFVKGD
-354 IIFASAD
+354 IIYASD
-361 NTLAKRGIG
+361 NNTLARKGIG
-370 NLGEVLKVG
+370 NAGEVLKVG
-379 TNDTVVWASDNIGDG
+379 SNDSLIWASDNIGDG

-432 YSSPVVVGV
+432 YTSPVVVGV

-448 GTSSGDDNAILIEQT
+448 STSTGDDNAILIEQT
-463 DSSTTDHAIIK
+463 DNSSTSKHAIIK

-488 NINGQTNWSHG
+488 NIDGQTDWSHG

-511 NHATNLHT
+511 NHSYLLAT

-536 TPHAKLEI
+536 TPGAKLEI

-551 TQFEGHVNTSDTG
+551 TQFEGQVNTSGTD
-564 KNVFGKKITAGI
+564 KNVFGKKITAGT
-576 DGFVGNVNVLNANQ
+576 DGFVGPVNVSGTNQ
-590 DIYNIYGKKI
+590 DVYNIYGKKI

-605 GFIGHVNKNTTDKEV
+605 GFIGTINKTTNNDSQKEV
-620 YGKIISISAG
+620 YGKIIAVAD

-647 ADEITATKLIS
+647 ANEITSTKLIS
-658 SNIYSYSGNIHAYSG
+658 SNIYTQTGNIYALQG

-679 NVSGTNYNV
+679 NVTGTNYNV
-688 YAKNFKTTTGD
+688 YGKKFETSTGD
-699 IIITHPSR
+699 IIINNVSF
-707 GLYGKILG
+707 GLYGHIKG
-715 NNTISADTITAS
+715 DNNISANEITAS
-727 SAEFSSSITSN
+727 SAEFSTSITSN
-738 VVTPTSGYISVCT
+738 IVTPTSGYISVG
-751 TSKDANLHVAGN
+751 TSSSDANLHVAGN

-776 PTDGFISIGGGFEP
+776 PTDGFISVGGGFEP

-829 LHVVGNIFASN
+829 LHVTGNIFASN

-848 PAHGFISIG
+848 PI
-857 TSNPDA
+857 D
-863 NLHVVGNIF
+863 
-872 ASSNIQSNIITP
+872 
-884 AHGFISVGTSNPDA
+884 GFISVGGGFEPDA
-898 NLHVVGNIFASSN
+898 NLY
-911 IQSNIIAPA
+911 
-920 HGFISVG
+920 
-927 TSSPD
+927 
-932 AKIHVVGNV
+932 VVGNV

-957 IDTNRV
+957 INTNHV
-963 SYYDGTK
+963 SYYDGNK
-970 FVQISDG
+970 FVPITG
-977 DDGQFLKFNKT
+977 GNDGQFLKFNKT
-988 GNAVDAPSW
+988 G
-997 GTVSSS
+997 GTVNAPTWASVSST
-1003 GGTQSLQS
+1003 GATPDLND
-1011 VTTLGASTDKTIIF
+1011 VTTEGATTDQTIIF

-1033 TGTPTSSTTCGIA
+1033 TAAPTSTTTCGIA
-1046 NNAPTHTLDIG
+1046 NTSPLHTLDIG

>member
-69 ATSTNKITLTN
+69 GTSTNKITLTN
-80 TNESLEAQGN
+80 TNESLETQGN
-90 VTVTSGFFKGD
+90 VTIVSGFFKGD

-108 AGTTT
+108 AGTVTL
-113 FQQATNQGNVSTNIV
+113 QQASNQGNVSTNTV
-128 SFTNAAQ
+128 SFTNAAE

-151 SEFYGSGTTLT
+151 TEFYGSGTTLT
-162 GVALSSDLSSN
+162 GVALSSDMTSNASRVTSLEGSVGTNASGITTLVNNLSSN
-173 ASRVTSLESS
+173 ASRVTSLEGS
-183 VTTNTSGITAL
+183 VGTNTSGITTL
-194 ETDMTSNASR
+194 VNNLSSNASR
-204 VTSLESSVTTN
+204 VTSLEGSVGTN
-215 ASDITALETDM
+215 ASGITTLVNNLS
-226 TSNASRVTSLE
+226 SNASRVTSLE
-237 SSVNTNASDITAL
+237 GSVNTNTSDITNL
-250 ETDMTSNASR
+250 EN
-260 VTSLES
+260 
-266 SVTTNASGITALE
+266 
-279 TDMTSNASRVT
+279 
-290 SLESSVTTNASGI
+290 
-303 TTLDNDMTSNA
+303 
-314 SRVTSLRTDMT
+314 
-325 SNVSRIEDLEDN
+325 NV
-337 IIISNSSGI
+337 IISNSSGI

-361 NTLAKRGIG
+361 NTLDIKGIG
-370 NLGEVLKVG
+370 NPGEVLKVG
-379 TNDTVVWASDNIGDG
+379 GNGDTVVWASDNIGDG
-394 STAGNLQQV
+394 SSAGNLQQV

-420 TSLITYGDVGIG
+420 TSLITYGDIGIG
-432 YSSPVVVGV
+432 YTSPVVVGV

-448 GTSSGDDNAILIEQT
+448 STSTGDDNAILIEQT
-463 DSSTTDHAIIK
+463 DSSSTSKHAIIK

-488 NINGQTNWSHG
+488 NIDGQTNWSHG

-511 NHATNLHT
+511 NHGYLLAT

-544 SGNVYAS
+544 TGNVYAS
-551 TQFEGHVNTSDTG
+551 TQFEGHVNTSSTN
-564 KNVFGKKITAGI
+564 KNVFGKKITAGT
-576 DGFVGNVNVLNANQ
+576 DGFVGDVNKNGTNR
-590 DIYNIYGKKI
+590 DIYEIYGRKI

-605 GFIGHVNKNTTDKEV
+605 GFIGTINKTTSNDSSKEV
-620 YGKIISISAG
+620 YGKIIAVAD

-647 ADEITATKLIS
+647 ANEITATKLIS
-658 SNIYSYSGNIHAYSG
+658 SNIYTESGNIYALKG

-679 NVSGTNYNV
+679 NVTGTNYNV
-688 YAKNFKTTTGD
+688 YGKNFQTNTGD
-699 IIITHPSR
+699 IIINNPSR
-707 GLYGKILG
+707 GLYGKIKG
-715 NNTISADTITAS
+715 ANTISASTITAS
-727 SAEFSSSITSN
+727 SAEFSTSITSN
-738 VVTPTSGYISVCT
+738 VVTPTNGYISVG
-751 TSKDANLHVAGN
+751 TSSSDANLHVSGN

-801 ASNHLQSNIITPTD
+801 ASNHLQSNIITPVD
-815 GFISVGGGFEPDAN
+815 
-829 LHVVGNIFASN
+829 
-840 HLQSNIIT
+840 
-848 PAHGFISIG
+848 GFISIG

-884 AHGFISVGTSNPDA
+884 AHGFISIGTSNPDA

-963 SYYDGTK
+963 SYYDGNK

-997 GTVSSS
+997 ENVSSS
-1003 GGTQSLQS
+1003 GATPNLDD
-1011 VTTLGASTDKTIIF
+1011 VAVVGASTTQTISF
-1025 NNTTTAFK
+1025 NNTNTAFK
-1033 TGTPTSSTTCGIA
+1033 TATPTSTTTCGIA
-1046 NNAPTHTLDIG
+1046 NTSPIHTLDIG

-1063 DDGIDKIYIRGNV
+1063 DDGIDKLYIRGNV
-1076 YSTSSIIA
+1076 YATSDIISLGTIHCTEIIA
-1084 LNEVRCDVISARES
+1084 TNG
-1098 KIKTTTVITE
+1098 KIKNSTVVTE
-1108 KPKSHIRLL
+1108 APTRQIR
-1117 PS
+1117 SI

>member
-90 VTVTSGFFKGD
+90 VTITSGFFKGD

-113 FQQATNQGNVSTNIV
+113 FQQATNQGNVSTNTV
-128 SFTNAAQ
+128 SFTNAAE

-151 SEFYGSGTTLT
+151 SEFYGIGTTLT
-162 GVALSSDLSSN
+162 GVALSSDL
-173 ASRVTSLESS
+173 
-183 VTTNTSGITAL
+183 
-194 ETDMTSNASR
+194 TSNASR
-204 VTSLESSVTTN
+204 VTSLESSVT
-215 ASDITALETDM
+215 
-226 TSNASRVTSLE
+226 
-237 SSVNTNASDITAL
+237 TNASDITAL

-290 SLESSVTTNASGI
+290 SLESSVTTNASDI
-303 TTLDNDMTSNA
+303 TSLETDMTSNA

-325 SNVSRIEDLEDN
+325 SNVTRIGDLEDN
-337 IIISNSSGI
+337 VIISNSSQI
-346 TSGFTKGD
+346 TSGFVKGD
-354 IIFASAD
+354 IIYASD
-361 NTLAKRGIG
+361 NNTLARKGIG
-370 NLGEVLKVG
+370 NAGEVLKVG
-379 TNDTVVWASDNIGDG
+379 SNDSLIWASDNIGDG

-432 YSSPVVVGV
+432 YTSPVVVGV

-448 GTSSGDDNAILIEQT
+448 STSTGDDNAILIEQT
-463 DSSTTDHAIIK
+463 DNSSTSKHAIIK

-488 NINGQTNWSHG
+488 NIDGQTDWSHG

-511 NHATNLHT
+511 NHSYLLAT

-536 TPHAKLEI
+536 TPGAKLEI

-551 TQFEGHVNTSDTG
+551 TQFEGQVNTSGTD
-564 KNVFGKKITAGI
+564 KNVFGKKITAGT
-576 DGFVGNVNVLNANQ
+576 DGFVGPVNVSGTNQ
-590 DIYNIYGKKI
+590 DVYNIYGKKI

-605 GFIGHVNKNTTDKEV
+605 GFIGTINKTTNNDSQKEV
-620 YGKIISISAG
+620 YGKIIAVAD

-647 ADEITATKLIS
+647 ANEITSTKLIS
-658 SNIYSYSGNIHAYSG
+658 SNIYTQTGNIYALQG

-679 NVSGTNYNV
+679 NVTGTNYNV
-688 YAKNFKTTTGD
+688 YGKKFETSTGD
-699 IIITHPSR
+699 IIINNVSF
-707 GLYGKILG
+707 GLYGHIKG
-715 NNTISADTITAS
+715 DNNISANEITAS
-727 SAEFSSSITSN
+727 SAEFSTSITSN
-738 VVTPTSGYISVCT
+738 IVTPTSGYISVG
-751 TSKDANLHVAGN
+751 TSSSDANLHVAGN

-776 PTDGFISIGGGFEP
+776 PTDGFISVGGGFEP
-790 DANLYVTGNIF
+790 DANLYVTGNIFASNHLQSNIITPTEGFISVGGGFEPDANLHVTGNIF

-829 LHVVGNIFASN
+829 LHVTGNIFASN

-848 PAHGFISIG
+848 PI
-857 TSNPDA
+857 D
-863 NLHVVGNIF
+863 
-872 ASSNIQSNIITP
+872 
-884 AHGFISVGTSNPDA
+884 GFISVGGGFEPDA
-898 NLHVVGNIFASSN
+898 NLY
-911 IQSNIIAPA
+911 
-920 HGFISVG
+920 
-927 TSSPD
+927 
-932 AKIHVVGNV
+932 VVGNV

-957 IDTNRV
+957 INTNHV
-963 SYYDGTK
+963 SYYDGNK
-970 FVQISDG
+970 FVPITG
-977 DDGQFLKFNKT
+977 GNDGQFLKFNKT
-988 GNAVDAPSW
+988 G
-997 GTVSSS
+997 GTVNAPTWASVSST
-1003 GGTQSLQS
+1003 GATPDLND
-1011 VTTLGASTDKTIIF
+1011 VTTEGATTDQTIIF

-1033 TGTPTSSTTCGIA
+1033 TAAPTSTTTCGIA
-1046 NNAPTHTLDIG
+1046 NTSPLHTLDIG

>member
-69 ATSTNKITLTN
+69 GTSTNKITLTN
-80 TNESLEAQGN
+80 TNESLETQGN
-90 VTVTSGFFKGD
+90 VTIVSGFFKGD

-108 AGTTT
+108 AGTVT
-113 FQQATNQGNVSTNIV
+113 FQQASNQGNVSTNTV
-128 SFTNAAQ
+128 SFTNAAE

-151 SEFYGSGTTLT
+151 TEFYGSGTTLT
-162 GVALSSDLSSN
+162 GVALSSD
-173 ASRVTSLESS
+173 
-183 VTTNTSGITAL
+183 
-194 ETDMTSNASR
+194 MTSNASR
-204 VTSLESSVTTN
+204 VTSLEG
-215 ASDITALETDM
+215 
-226 TSNASRVTSLE
+226 
-237 SSVNTNASDITAL
+237 SVNTNTSDITNL
-250 ETDMTSNASR
+250 EN
-260 VTSLES
+260 
-266 SVTTNASGITALE
+266 
-279 TDMTSNASRVT
+279 
-290 SLESSVTTNASGI
+290 
-303 TTLDNDMTSNA
+303 
-314 SRVTSLRTDMT
+314 
-325 SNVSRIEDLEDN
+325 NV
-337 IIISNSSGI
+337 IISNSSGI

-361 NTLAKRGIG
+361 NTLDIKGIG
-370 NLGEVLKVG
+370 NPGEVLKVG
-379 TNDTVVWASDNIGDG
+379 GNGDTVVWASDNIGDG
-394 STAGNLQQV
+394 SSAGNLQQV

-432 YSSPVVVGV
+432 YTSPVVVGV

-448 GTSSGDDNAILIEQT
+448 STSTGDDNAILIEQT
-463 DSSTTDHAIIK
+463 DSSSTSKHAIIK

-488 NINGQTNWSHG
+488 NIDGQTNWSHG

-511 NHATNLHT
+511 NHGYLLAT

-544 SGNVYAS
+544 TGNVYAS
-551 TQFEGHVNTSDTG
+551 TQFEGHVNTSSTN
-564 KNVFGKKITAGI
+564 KNVFGKKITAGT
-576 DGFVGNVNVLNANQ
+576 DGFVGDVNKDGTNR
-590 DIYNIYGKKI
+590 DIYEIYGRKI

-605 GFIGHVNKNTTDKEV
+605 GFIGTINKTTSNDSSKEV
-620 YGKIISISAG
+620 YGKIIAVAD

-647 ADEITATKLIS
+647 ANEITATKLIS
-658 SNIYSYSGNIHAYSG
+658 SNIYTESGNIYALKG

-679 NVSGTNYNV
+679 NVTGTNYNV
-688 YAKNFKTTTGD
+688 YGKNFQTNTGD
-699 IIITHPSR
+699 IIINNPSR
-707 GLYGKILG
+707 GLYGKIKG
-715 NNTISADTITAS
+715 ANTISTSTITAS
-727 SAEFSSSITSN
+727 SAEFSTSITSN
-738 VVTPTSGYISVCT
+738 VVTPTNGYISVG
-751 TSKDANLHVAGN
+751 TSSSDANLHVSGN

-801 ASNHLQSNIITPTD
+801 ASNHLQSNIITPVD
-815 GFISVGGGFEPDAN
+815 
-829 LHVVGNIFASN
+829 
-840 HLQSNIIT
+840 
-848 PAHGFISIG
+848 GFISIG

-884 AHGFISVGTSNPDA
+884 AHGFISIGTSNPDA

-963 SYYDGTK
+963 SYYDGNK

-997 GTVSSS
+997 ENVSSS
-1003 GGTQSLQS
+1003 GATPNLDD
-1011 VTTLGASTDKTIIF
+1011 VAVVGASTTQTISF
-1025 NNTTTAFK
+1025 NNTNTAFK
-1033 TGTPTSSTTCGIA
+1033 TATPTSTTTCGIA
-1046 NNAPTHTLDIG
+1046 NTSPIHTLDIG

-1063 DDGIDKIYIRGNV
+1063 DDGIDKLYIRGNV
-1076 YSTSSIIA
+1076 YATSDIISLGTIHCTEIIA
-1084 LNEVRCDVISARES
+1084 TNG
-1098 KIKTTTVITE
+1098 KIKNSTVVTE
-1108 KPKSHIRLL
+1108 APTRQIR
-1117 PS
+1117 SI

>member
-90 VTVTSGFFKGD
+90 VTITSGFFKGD

-113 FQQATNQGNVSTNIV
+113 FQQATNQGNVSTNTV
-128 SFTNAAQ
+128 SFTNAAE

-151 SEFYGSGTTLT
+151 SEFYGIGTTLT
-162 GVALSSDLSSN
+162 GVALSSDL
-173 ASRVTSLESS
+173 
-183 VTTNTSGITAL
+183 
-194 ETDMTSNASR
+194 TSNASR
-204 VTSLESSVTTN
+204 VTSLESSVT
-215 ASDITALETDM
+215 
-226 TSNASRVTSLE
+226 
-237 SSVNTNASDITAL
+237 TNASDITAL

-290 SLESSVTTNASGI
+290 SLESSVTTNASDI
-303 TTLDNDMTSNA
+303 TSLETDMTSNA

-325 SNVSRIEDLEDN
+325 SNVTRIGDLEDN
-337 IIISNSSGI
+337 VIISNSSQI
-346 TSGFTKGD
+346 TSGFVKGD
-354 IIFASAD
+354 IIYASD
-361 NTLAKRGIG
+361 NNTLARKGIG
-370 NLGEVLKVG
+370 NAGEVLKVG
-379 TNDTVVWASDNIGDG
+379 SNDSLIWASDNIGDG

-432 YSSPVVVGV
+432 YTSPVVVGV

-448 GTSSGDDNAILIEQT
+448 STSTGDDNAILIEQT
-463 DSSTTDHAIIK
+463 DNSSTSKHAIIK

-488 NINGQTNWSHG
+488 NIDGQTDWSHG

-511 NHATNLHT
+511 NHSYLLET

-536 TPHAKLEI
+536 TPGAKLEI

-551 TQFEGHVNTSDTG
+551 TQFEGQVNTSGTD
-564 KNVFGKKITAGI
+564 KNVFGKKITAGT
-576 DGFVGNVNVLNANQ
+576 DGFVGPVNVSGTNQ
-590 DIYNIYGKKI
+590 DVYNIYGKKI

-605 GFIGHVNKNTTDKEV
+605 GFIGTINKTTNNDSQKEV
-620 YGKIISISAG
+620 YGKIIAVAD

-647 ADEITATKLIS
+647 ANEITSTKLIS
-658 SNIYSYSGNIHAYSG
+658 SNIYTQTGNIYALQG

-679 NVSGTNYNV
+679 NVTGTNYNV
-688 YAKNFKTTTGD
+688 YGKKFETSTGD
-699 IIITHPSR
+699 IIINNVSF
-707 GLYGKILG
+707 GLYGHIKG
-715 NNTISADTITAS
+715 DNNISANEITAS
-727 SAEFSSSITSN
+727 SAEFSTSITSN
-738 VVTPTSGYISVCT
+738 IVTPTSGYISVG
-751 TSKDANLHVAGN
+751 TSSSDANLHVAGN

-776 PTDGFISIGGGFEP
+776 PTDGFISVGGGFEP
-790 DANLYVTGNIF
+790 DANLYVTGNIFASNHLQSNIITPTEGFISVGGGFEPDANLHVTGNIF

-829 LHVVGNIFASN
+829 LHVTGNNFASN

-848 PAHGFISIG
+848 PI
-857 TSNPDA
+857 D
-863 NLHVVGNIF
+863 
-872 ASSNIQSNIITP
+872 
-884 AHGFISVGTSNPDA
+884 GFISVGGGFEPDA
-898 NLHVVGNIFASSN
+898 NLY
-911 IQSNIIAPA
+911 
-920 HGFISVG
+920 
-927 TSSPD
+927 
-932 AKIHVVGNV
+932 VVGNV

-957 IDTNRV
+957 INTNHV
-963 SYYDGTK
+963 SYYDGNK
-970 FVQISDG
+970 FVPITG
-977 DDGQFLKFNKT
+977 GNDGQFLKFNKT
-988 GNAVDAPSW
+988 G
-997 GTVSSS
+997 GTVNAPTWASVSST
-1003 GGTQSLQS
+1003 GATPDLND
-1011 VTTLGASTDKTIIF
+1011 VTTEGATTDQTIIF

-1033 TGTPTSSTTCGIA
+1033 TAAPTSTTTCGIA
-1046 NNAPTHTLDIG
+1046 NTSPLHTLDIG

>member
-69 ATSTNKITLTN
+69 GTSTNKITLTN
-80 TNESLEAQGN
+80 TNESLETQGN
-90 VTVTSGFFKGD
+90 VTIVSGFFKGD

-108 AGTTT
+108 AGTVT
-113 FQQATNQGNVSTNIV
+113 FQQASNQGNVSTNTV
-128 SFTNAAQ
+128 SFTNAAE

-151 SEFYGSGTTLT
+151 TEFYGSGTTLT
-162 GVALSSDLSSN
+162 GVALSSDMTSNASRVTSLEGSVGTNASGITTLVNNLSSN
-173 ASRVTSLESS
+173 ASRVTSLEGS
-183 VTTNTSGITAL
+183 VGTNTSGITTL
-194 ETDMTSNASR
+194 VNNLSSNASR
-204 VTSLESSVTTN
+204 VTSLEG
-215 ASDITALETDM
+215 
-226 TSNASRVTSLE
+226 
-237 SSVNTNASDITAL
+237 SVNTNTSDITNL
-250 ETDMTSNASR
+250 EN
-260 VTSLES
+260 
-266 SVTTNASGITALE
+266 
-279 TDMTSNASRVT
+279 
-290 SLESSVTTNASGI
+290 
-303 TTLDNDMTSNA
+303 
-314 SRVTSLRTDMT
+314 
-325 SNVSRIEDLEDN
+325 NV
-337 IIISNSSGI
+337 IISNSSGI

-361 NTLAKRGIG
+361 NTLDIKGIG
-370 NLGEVLKVG
+370 NPGEVLKVG
-379 TNDTVVWASDNIGDG
+379 GNGDTVVWASDNIGDG
-394 STAGNLQQV
+394 SSAGNLQQV

-432 YSSPVVVGV
+432 YTSPVVVGV

-448 GTSSGDDNAILIEQT
+448 STSTGDDNAILIEQT
-463 DSSTTDHAIIK
+463 DSSSTSKHAIIK

-488 NINGQTNWSHG
+488 NIDGQTNWSHG

-511 NHATNLHT
+511 NHGYLLAT

-544 SGNVYAS
+544 TGNVYAS
-551 TQFEGHVNTSDTG
+551 TQFEGHVNTSSTN
-564 KNVFGKKITAGI
+564 KNVFGKKITAGT
-576 DGFVGNVNVLNANQ
+576 DGFVGDVNKNGTNR
-590 DIYNIYGKKI
+590 DIYEIYGRKI

-605 GFIGHVNKNTTDKEV
+605 GFIGTINKTTSNDSSKEV
-620 YGKIISISAG
+620 YGKIIAVAD

-647 ADEITATKLIS
+647 ANEITATKLIS
-658 SNIYSYSGNIHAYSG
+658 SNIYTESGNIYALKG

-679 NVSGTNYNV
+679 NVTGTNYNV
-688 YAKNFKTTTGD
+688 YGKNFQTNTGD
-699 IIITHPSR
+699 IIINNPSR
-707 GLYGKILG
+707 GLYGKIKG
-715 NNTISADTITAS
+715 ANTISASTITAS
-727 SAEFSSSITSN
+727 SAEFSTSITSN
-738 VVTPTSGYISVCT
+738 VVTPTNGYISVG
-751 TSKDANLHVAGN
+751 TSSSDANLHVSGN

-801 ASNHLQSNIITPTD
+801 ASNHLQSNIITPVD
-815 GFISVGGGFEPDAN
+815 
-829 LHVVGNIFASN
+829 
-840 HLQSNIIT
+840 
-848 PAHGFISIG
+848 GFISIG

-884 AHGFISVGTSNPDA
+884 AHGFISIGTSNPDA

-963 SYYDGTK
+963 SYYDGNK

-997 GTVSSS
+997 ENVSSS
-1003 GGTQSLQS
+1003 GATPNLDD
-1011 VTTLGASTDKTIIF
+1011 VAVVGASTTQTISF
-1025 NNTTTAFK
+1025 NNTNTAFK
-1033 TGTPTSSTTCGIA
+1033 TATPTSTTTCGIA
-1046 NNAPTHTLDIG
+1046 NTSPIHTLDIG

-1063 DDGIDKIYIRGNV
+1063 DDGIDKLYIRGNV
-1076 YSTSSIIA
+1076 YATSDIISLGTIHCTEIIA
-1084 LNEVRCDVISARES
+1084 TNG
-1098 KIKTTTVITE
+1098 KIKNSTVVTE
-1108 KPKSHIRLL
+1108 APTRQIR
-1117 PS
+1117 SI